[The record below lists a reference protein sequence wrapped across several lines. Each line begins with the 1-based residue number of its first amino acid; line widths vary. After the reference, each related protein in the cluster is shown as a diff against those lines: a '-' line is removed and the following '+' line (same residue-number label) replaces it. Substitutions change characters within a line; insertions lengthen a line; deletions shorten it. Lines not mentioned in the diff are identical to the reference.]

1 MSEMMNVIIVLVIT
15 RVTIDN
21 MFSKTK
27 EDWFAPILSFL
38 WALTDWSRFA
48 PNTYTLRGIKAQ
60 TY

>member
-1 MSEMMNVIIVLVIT
+1 MNKKRLVNFLT
-15 RVTIDN
+15 N
-21 MFSKTK
+21 
-27 EDWFAPILSFL
+27 LL

>member
-1 MSEMMNVIIVLVIT
+1 MNKKRLVKLT
-15 RVTIDN
+15 N
-21 MFSKTK
+21 
-27 EDWFAPILSFL
+27 LL